1 MLEQVAQML
10 ENASR
15 VLVVSH
21 YDPDGD
27 ALGSSLGMM
36 HLLTGRGAEVWVHSA
51 GPVPEEYL
59 FLPGMDKVSSDMPD
73 ASWPD
78 CALLLDCHQAQRTG
92 ARAEAF
98 LRELTP
104 LAVMDHHQGEAEV
117 GQAVWIDTERA
128 ATSEMAAELA
138 FERGWDMTPD
148 AAACL
153 FTGLQT
159 DTGSFRYSNTSP
171 RALALAG
178 RLVQAGAD
186 PWAISQEV
194 YANTAR
200 RLKMLGRVGD
210 HLEILAQGRLAVSWV
225 SQADFADTGCGPE
238 DLEQVVEELRSIRG
252 VRASLLLRELPD
264 GRAKISM
271 RSRGQ
276 IDVSAV
282 ALDLGGGGHHNAAG
296 ATVDGPLDQARHDL
310 GGRLAALLERAS

>member
-1 MLEQVAQML
+1 MLELVAQML

-21 YDPDGD
+21 HDPDGD
-27 ALGSSLGMM
+27 ALGSSLAMM
-36 HLLTGRGAEVWVHSA
+36 HLLAGRGCECWVHSA
-51 GPVPEEYL
+51 GPLPEEYL
-59 FLPGMDKVSSDMPD
+59 FLPGMDKVSSEMPD
-73 ASWPD
+73 PGWPD
-78 CALLLDCHQAQRTG
+78 CALLLDCHQPARTG
-92 ARAEAF
+92 PKGETF
-98 LRELTP
+98 LTGFSP

-117 GQAVWIDTERA
+117 GQAVWIETDRA
-128 ATSEMAAELA
+128 ATAEMAAHLA
-138 FERGWDMTPD
+138 FQRGWSVSPQ

-178 RLVQAGAD
+178 RLVEAGAD

-210 HLEILAQGRLAVSWV
+210 HLELMAGGGLAVSWV

-296 ATVDGPLDQARHDL
+296 AMVDGPLDQARREL
-310 GGRLAALLERAS
+310 GGRLAALVEEAA